1 MPKKVESHSYKLAT
15 LVAQAGLEADNTF
28 SAIIPPVHLSTTYQR
43 DDDNGYSSGYIYAR
57 PDNPTTQH
65 LEAVL
70 IQLEEGEDAMAF
82 GSGMAAATAVF
93 QSLQPGDHVIAPKVM
108 YWSLRNWL
116 AGMATQWGLRVSFV
130 DTEDSAAVEAEIKPG
145 ATRLIWVETPANPL
159 WSITDI
165 QRVSEIAHAVGAI
178 LVVDSTVA
186 TPVLTKPL
194 SLGADI
200 VMHSATKYLNGHSDV
215 LAGVLVTSEQNEFWS
230 KIKNTRSSIGG
241 ILSPR
246 DAAELIRGLRTL
258 HLRVHESS
266 LSALV
271 IARHFEQHTAIS
283 SVLYPGLTDHPG
295 HQLAHKQMTG
305 GFGGMLSLRIKGGE
319 LNAIKVAAN
328 VKLWKRATSLGG
340 VESLIEHRASIEGP
354 GTPVPDDLLRLSV
367 GIEAVE
373 DLIFDLEQ
381 ALATI

>member
-1 MPKKVESHSYKLAT
+1 MSKKYESTRYKLAT
-15 LVAQAGLEADNTF
+15 LAAQAGHAAETG
-28 SAIIPPVHLSTTYQR
+28 STAIIPPVHLSTTYQR
-43 DDDNGYSSGYIYAR
+43 DADNGYSSGYIYAR
-57 PDNPTTQH
+57 PDNPTIQH

-70 IQLEEGEDAMAF
+70 MKLEEGQDAMVFA
-82 GSGMAAATAVF
+82 SGMAAATAVF

-130 DTEDSAAVEAEIKPG
+130 AMEDPAAVKAAIKPG
-145 ATRLIWVETPANPL
+145 ATRIIWIETPANPL

-165 QRVSEIAHAVGAI
+165 QLVSEIAHEVDAM

-194 SLGADI
+194 LLGADI

-215 LAGVLVTSEQNEFWS
+215 LAGALVSSEQNEFWS
-230 KIKNTRSSIGG
+230 KIKSTRSSLGA

-271 IARHFEQHTAIS
+271 LAKHFEPHAAIS
-283 SVLYPGLTDHPG
+283 SVLYPGLSGHPE
-295 HQLAHKQMTG
+295 HELARRQMTG

-319 LNAIKVAAN
+319 RSAIKVAAN

-340 VESLIEHRASIEGP
+340 VESLIEHRASIEGA

-373 DLIFDLEQ
+373 DLISDLEQ
-381 ALATI
+381 ALAAI

>member
-1 MPKKVESHSYKLAT
+1 MSRQQTAHRYKLAT
-15 LVAQAGLEADNTF
+15 RIAQAGHAADNACG
-28 SAIIPPVHLSTTYQR
+28 AIIPPVSVSTTYQR
-43 DDDNGYSSGYIYAR
+43 DADNGYSSGYVYGR
-57 PDNPTTQH
+57 PDNPTIQH

-70 IQLEEGEDAMAF
+70 TDLEEGADAMVF

-93 QSLQPGDHVIAPKVM
+93 QSLQPGDHVIAPRVM

-116 AGMATQWGLRVSFV
+116 AGMATQWGLQVSFV
-130 DTEDSAAVEAEIKPG
+130 AMDDPAAIEAEIKPG
-145 ATRLIWVETPANPL
+145 ITRLIWIETPANPL

-165 QRVSEIAHAVGAI
+165 QRVSEIGRAAGAM
-178 LVVDSTVA
+178 LAVDSTVA

-194 SLGADI
+194 LLGADI
-200 VMHSATKYLNGHSDV
+200 VMHSATKYLNGHSDL
-215 LAGVLVTSEQNEFWS
+215 LAGVLVTAQQNEFWS
-230 KIKNTRSSIGG
+230 KIKNTRSSLGG

-258 HLRVHESS
+258 NLRVHQSS

-271 IARHFEQHTAIS
+271 IARHFEQHAAVA
-283 SVLYPGLTDHPG
+283 SVLYPGLSSHPG
-295 HQLAHKQMTG
+295 HALAHRQMSG
-305 GFGGMLSLRIKGGE
+305 GFGGMLSMRIKGGE
-319 LNAIKVAAN
+319 QSAIKVAAA

-340 VESLIEHRASIEGP
+340 VESLIEHRASIEGT

-381 ALATI
+381 AFAAS